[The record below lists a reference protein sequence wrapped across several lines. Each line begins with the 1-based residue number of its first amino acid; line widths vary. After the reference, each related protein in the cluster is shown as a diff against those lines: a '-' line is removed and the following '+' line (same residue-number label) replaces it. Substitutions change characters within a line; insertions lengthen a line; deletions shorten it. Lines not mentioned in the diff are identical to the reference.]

1 MSYDPY
7 FEKMSDTF
15 EDITVLPLE
24 TSIRPY
30 GQCPPFSLQPLVD

>member
-24 TSIRPY
+24 TSIWVLKDVY
-30 GQCPPFSLQPLVD
+30 ET